1 MRARSD
7 TAASPELSPFKE
19 GSYMELRNL
28 PWGKIALGLGMAGVA
43 AVHPAFA
50 QEAATAAATVAADAT
65 ATAAVVAAPVAEV
78 AAEVAAPVPDKGDT
92 AWMMVST
99 VLVMLMI
106 VPGLALFYGG
116 LVRTK
121 NMASVLTQIL
131 AVAALAMI
139 MWVVFGYALSF
150 GGDANQFVSTGKF
163 FLKGV
168 TADSTVA
175 TFTDGVVIPEF
186 VFIAFQMTFSAIT
199 VALVVGGLVERM
211 KFSALMVF
219 AMVWLTISYYP
230 IAHMV
235 WYLGG
240 TDAATGL
247 IFGWGALDFA
257 GGTVVHINAGVTAL
271 VGALLIGKRV
281 GYQKELMAPHSLT
294 MTLIGTGLLWVGWF
308 GFNAGSALE
317 ANGSAGLALI
327 NTFTATAAG
336 VLFWMLTERA
346 LGHSGS
352 LLGACSGAIAGLV
365 AITPAAG
372 NSGPFGGILL
382 GAVGAV
388 AACLFVMK
396 VKPKLGFDDSLD
408 VFGIHG
414 VAGIIGSIGTAFTM
428 LAVLGGPA
436 GDDYVLGTQLWIQVK
451 SVAVAVIW
459 SAIAAAIAFTI
470 AKLVTG
476 GRVTPEVERE
486 GLDLGEH
493 GERAYNY

>member
-1 MRARSD
+1 MAPRSD
-7 TAASPELSPFKE
+7 NAAGSMPRLFKE
-19 GSYMELRNL
+19 GSLMELRNL
-28 PWGKIALGLGMAGVA
+28 PWGRLALGLGLAGLVA
-43 AVHPAFA
+43 AHPAMA
-50 QEAATAAATVAADAT
+50 QEAAAAVAEAAPAAA
-65 ATAAVVAAPVAEV
+65 P
-78 AAEVAAPVPDKGDT
+78 AAEVVPVPDKGDT

-131 AVAALAMI
+131 AVASLAMI
-139 MWVVFGYALSF
+139 MWVMFGYGLSF
-150 GGDANQFVSTGKF
+150 GGDGNQFVSAGKY
-163 FLKGV
+163 FLAGV
-168 TADSTVA
+168 NADSTVA
-175 TFTDGVVIPEF
+175 TFTDGVAIPELVF
-186 VFIAFQMTFSAIT
+186 VAFQMTFSAIT

-219 AMVWLTISYYP
+219 AAIWLTIVYYP

-240 TDAATGL
+240 DEASTGL

-257 GGTVVHINAGVTAL
+257 GGTVVHINAGVSAL
-271 VGALLIGKRV
+271 VGALIIGKRI

-336 VLFWMLTERA
+336 VLFWMLTERV

-365 AITPAAG
+365 AVTPAAG
-372 NSGPFGGILL
+372 NSGPFGAIL
-382 GAVGAV
+382 VGAV
-388 AACLFVMK
+388 AAVLACIFVMK
-396 VKPKLGFDDSLD
+396 VKPKMGFDDSLD

-414 VAGIIGSIGTAFTM
+414 IGGIIGSVGTAFTM

-436 GDDYVLGTQLWIQVK
+436 GDDYDLAAQLWIQVK
-451 SVAVAVIW
+451 SVGVAIVW
-459 SAIAAAIAFTI
+459 SAVGAAIAFTV
-470 AKLVTG
+470 AKVVTG

>member
-1 MRARSD
+1 MTKGETMTFANKF
-7 TAASPELSPFKE
+7 AASAGAVGLSLFAA
-19 GSYMELRNL
+19 L
-28 PWGKIALGLGMAGVA
+28 PAW
-43 AVHPAFA
+43 A
-50 QEAATAAATVAADAT
+50 QEAAPAVAEAAAPT
-65 ATAAVVAAPVAEV
+65 
-78 AAEVAAPVPDKGDT
+78 PDKGDT
-92 AWMMVST
+92 AWMMIST
-99 VLVMLMI
+99 VLVMAMI

-139 MWVVFGYALSF
+139 MWVMFGYSLAF
-150 GGDANQFVSTGKF
+150 GGDANQFISTGKT
-163 FLKGV
+163 FLSGV

-199 VALVVGGLVERM
+199 VALVLGGLVERM
-211 KFSALMVF
+211 KFSAVMVF
-219 AMVWLTISYYP
+219 AIVWLTIVYYP

-240 TDAATGL
+240 DDASTGL

-257 GGTVVHINAGVTAL
+257 GGTVVHINAGVAAL
-271 VGALLIGKRV
+271 VGCLIIGKRN
-281 GYQKELMAPHSLT
+281 GYQKDIMAPHSLT

-327 NTFTATAAG
+327 NSFTATAAG

-346 LGHSGS
+346 LGHKGS

-365 AITPAAG
+365 AVTPAAG
-372 NSGPFGGILL
+372 NSGPFGAILL
-382 GAVGAV
+382 GAVAGIV
-388 AACLFVMK
+388 CCWFVMK
-396 VKPKLGFDDSLD
+396 LKAKFGFDDSLD

-414 VAGIIGSIGTAFTM
+414 IGGLIGSILTAVTM
-428 LAVLGGPA
+428 LPALGGPA
-436 GDDYVLGTQLWIQVK
+436 GDDYVLGSQLWIQIK
-451 SVAVAVIW
+451 SVGVAVLW
-459 SAIAAAIAFTI
+459 SAVGSAIAFYI
-470 AKLVTG
+470 AKAVTG
-476 GRVTPEVERE
+476 GRVSEEVERE

>member
-1 MRARSD
+1 MSRI
-7 TAASPELSPFKE
+7 LK
-19 GSYMELRNL
+19 
-28 PWGKIALGLGMAGVA
+28 MAGVA
-43 AVHPAFA
+43 GATLFAALPAFA
-50 QEAATAAATVAADAT
+50 QEAATATAEAA
-65 ATAAVVAAPVAEV
+65 ATAAAAT
-78 AAEVAAPVPDKGDT
+78 PVPDKGDT

-99 VLVMLMI
+99 VLVMMMI

-121 NMASVLTQIL
+121 NMLSVLTQIL
-131 AVAALAMI
+131 AVASLAMI
-139 MWVVFGYALSF
+139 LWVIYGYGLAF
-150 GGDANQFVSTGKF
+150 GGDANQFISTGKF
-163 FLKGV
+163 FLAGV
-168 TADSTVA
+168 NADSTVA

-199 VALVVGGLVERM
+199 VALVVGGLVERL

-219 AMVWLTISYYP
+219 ALIWLTIVYYP

-240 TDAATGL
+240 SDEATGL

-257 GGTVVHINAGVTAL
+257 GGTVVHINAGVSAL
-271 VGALLIGKRV
+271 VGAIILGKRI
-281 GYQKELMAPHSLT
+281 GYQKEIMAPHSLT

-346 LGHSGS
+346 LGHKGS

-365 AITPAAG
+365 GVTPAAG
-372 NSGPFGGILL
+372 NSGPFGAILL
-382 GAVGAV
+382 GAL
-388 AACLFVMK
+388 AAIVCCYFVMK
-396 VKPKLGFDDSLD
+396 LKANFGFDDSLD
-408 VFGIHG
+408 AFGIHG
-414 VAGIIGSIGTAFTM
+414 IGGIVGSIGTAFTM
-428 LAVLGGPA
+428 LPSLGGP
-436 GDDYVLGTQLWIQVK
+436 GGEDYDLGGQLGIQIIAVL
-451 SVAVAVIW
+451 VAIVWAAVG
-459 SAIAAAIAFTI
+459 SAIAFYA

-476 GRVTPEVERE
+476 LRVTEEVERE

>member
-1 MRARSD
+1 MTFANKF
-7 TAASPELSPFKE
+7 AAGAGAVGLSLFAA
-19 GSYMELRNL
+19 L
-28 PWGKIALGLGMAGVA
+28 PVW
-43 AVHPAFA
+43 A
-50 QEAATAAATVAADAT
+50 QEAAPAVAEAAAPT
-65 ATAAVVAAPVAEV
+65 
-78 AAEVAAPVPDKGDT
+78 PDKGDT
-92 AWMMVST
+92 AWMITAT
-99 VLVMLMI
+99 VLVMAMI

-121 NMASVLTQIL
+121 NMLSVLTQII
-131 AVAALAMI
+131 AVASLAMI
-139 MWVVFGYALSF
+139 MWVMFGYSLAF
-150 GGDANQFVSTGKF
+150 GGDANQFISSGKL
-163 FLKGV
+163 FLAGV

-199 VALVVGGLVERM
+199 VALVLGGLVERM
-211 KFSALMVF
+211 KFSAVMVF
-219 AMVWLTISYYP
+219 AIVWLSIVYYP

-240 TDAATGL
+240 TDEATGL

-257 GGTVVHINAGVTAL
+257 GGTVVHINAGVAAL
-271 VGALLIGKRV
+271 VGCLIIGKRN
-281 GYQKELMAPHSLT
+281 GYQKDIMAPHSLT

-346 LGHSGS
+346 LGHKGS

-365 AITPAAG
+365 AVTPAAG
-372 NSGPFGGILL
+372 NSGPFGAILL
-382 GAVGAV
+382 GAVAGV
-388 AACLFVMK
+388 VCCIVVMK
-396 VKPKLGFDDSLD
+396 LKAKLGFDDSLD

-414 VAGIIGSIGTAFTM
+414 VGGLIGSVLTAVTM
-428 LAVLGGPA
+428 LPALGGPA
-436 GDDYVLGTQLWIQVK
+436 GDDYVLGSQLWIQIK
-451 SVAVAVIW
+451 SVGVAVLW
-459 SAIAAAIAFTI
+459 SAVGSAIAFYI
-470 AKLVTG
+470 AKAVTG
-476 GRVTPEVERE
+476 GRVAAEVERE

>member
-1 MRARSD
+1 MTKGD
-7 TAASPELSPFKE
+7 TMTFANKFAASAGAVGLSLFAA
-19 GSYMELRNL
+19 L
-28 PWGKIALGLGMAGVA
+28 PAW
-43 AVHPAFA
+43 A
-50 QEAATAAATVAADAT
+50 QEAAPA
-65 ATAAVVAAPVAEV
+65 
-78 AAEVAAPVPDKGDT
+78 AAEVVPTPDKGDT
-92 AWMMVST
+92 AWMITAT
-99 VLVMLMI
+99 VLVMAMI

-121 NMASVLTQIL
+121 NMLSVLTQII
-131 AVAALAMI
+131 AVASLAMI
-139 MWVVFGYALSF
+139 MWVMFGYSLAF
-150 GGDANQFVSTGKF
+150 GGDANQFISSGKL
-163 FLKGV
+163 FLAGV

-199 VALVVGGLVERM
+199 VALVLGGLVERM
-211 KFSALMVF
+211 KFSAVMVF
-219 AMVWLTISYYP
+219 AVIWLTIVYYP

-240 TDAATGL
+240 DDASTGL

-257 GGTVVHINAGVTAL
+257 GGTVVHINAGIAAL
-271 VGALLIGKRV
+271 VGSFIIGKRT
-281 GYQKELMAPHSLT
+281 GYQKDIMAPHSLT

-346 LGHSGS
+346 LGHKGS

-365 AITPAAG
+365 AVTPAAG
-372 NSGPFGGILL
+372 NSGPFGAILL
-382 GAVGAV
+382 GAIAGVV
-388 AACLFVMK
+388 CCWFVMK
-396 VKPKLGFDDSLD
+396 LKAKFGFDDSLD

-414 VAGIIGSIGTAFTM
+414 IGGLIGSILTAVTM
-428 LAVLGGPA
+428 LPALGGPA
-436 GDDYVLGTQLWIQVK
+436 GDDYVLGAQLVIQLK
-451 SVAVAVIW
+451 SVGVAVLW
-459 SAIAAAIAFTI
+459 SAIGSAIAFSI
-470 AKLVTG
+470 AKAVTG
-476 GRVTPEVERE
+476 GRVSAEVERE

>member
-1 MRARSD
+1 MSRI
-7 TAASPELSPFKE
+7 LK
-19 GSYMELRNL
+19 
-28 PWGKIALGLGMAGVA
+28 MAGVA
-43 AVHPAFA
+43 GATLFAALPAFA
-50 QEAATAAATVAADAT
+50 QEAATATAEAA
-65 ATAAVVAAPVAEV
+65 ATAAAAT
-78 AAEVAAPVPDKGDT
+78 PVPDKGDT

-99 VLVMLMI
+99 VLVMMMI

-121 NMASVLTQIL
+121 NMLSVLTQIL
-131 AVAALAMI
+131 AVASLAMI
-139 MWVVFGYALSF
+139 LWVIYGYGLAF
-150 GGDANQFVSTGKF
+150 GGDANQFISTGKF
-163 FLKGV
+163 FLAGV
-168 TADSTVA
+168 NADSTVA

-199 VALVVGGLVERM
+199 VALVVGGLVERL

-219 AMVWLTISYYP
+219 ALIWLTIVYYP

-240 TDAATGL
+240 SDEATGL

-257 GGTVVHINAGVTAL
+257 GGTVVHINAGVSAL
-271 VGALLIGKRV
+271 VGAIILGKRI
-281 GYQKELMAPHSLT
+281 GYQKEIMAPHSLT

-346 LGHSGS
+346 LGHKGS

-365 AITPAAG
+365 GVTPAAG
-372 NSGPFGGILL
+372 NSGPFGAILL
-382 GAVGAV
+382 GAL
-388 AACLFVMK
+388 AAIICCYFVMK
-396 VKPKLGFDDSLD
+396 LKAKFGFDDSLD
-408 VFGIHG
+408 AFGIHG
-414 VAGIIGSIGTAFTM
+414 IGGIVGSIGTAFTM
-428 LAVLGGPA
+428 LPSLGGP
-436 GDDYVLGTQLWIQVK
+436 GGEDYDLGGQLGIQIIAVL
-451 SVAVAVIW
+451 VAIAWAAVG
-459 SAIAAAIAFTI
+459 SAIAFYA

-476 GRVTPEVERE
+476 LRVTEEVERE

>member
-1 MRARSD
+1 MTKGEAMNF
-7 TAASPELSPFKE
+7 A
-19 GSYMELRNL
+19 N
-28 PWGKIALGLGMAGVA
+28 KIAAGAGAAGLALFA
-43 AVHPAFA
+43 ALPVWA
-50 QEAATAAATVAADAT
+50 QEAAPA
-65 ATAAVVAAPVAEV
+65 VAEAV
-78 AAEVAAPVPDKGDT
+78 KPTPDKGDT
-92 AWMMVST
+92 AWMMVAT
-99 VLVMLMI
+99 VLVMAMI

-139 MWVVFGYALSF
+139 MWVMFGYSLAF
-150 GGDANQFVSTGKF
+150 GGDANQFISSGKL
-163 FLKGV
+163 FLAGV
-168 TADSTVA
+168 AADSTVA

-199 VALVVGGLVERM
+199 VALVLGGLVERM
-211 KFSALMVF
+211 KFSAVMVF
-219 AMVWLTISYYP
+219 AIVWLTIVYYP

-240 TDAATGL
+240 DEASTGL

-257 GGTVVHINAGVTAL
+257 GGTVVHINAGIAAL
-271 VGALLIGKRV
+271 VGCLIIGKRT
-281 GYQKELMAPHSLT
+281 GYQKEIMAPHSLT
-294 MTLIGTGLLWVGWF
+294 MTLVGTGLLWVGWF

-346 LGHSGS
+346 LGHKGS

-365 AITPAAG
+365 AVTPAAG
-372 NSGPFGGILL
+372 NSGPFGAILL
-382 GAVGAV
+382 GAVAGIV
-388 AACLFVMK
+388 CCWFVMK
-396 VKPKLGFDDSLD
+396 LKAKLGFDDSLD

-414 VAGIIGSIGTAFTM
+414 VGGLIGSILTAVTM
-428 LAVLGGPA
+428 LPALGGPA
-436 GDDYVLGTQLWIQVK
+436 GDDYVLGSQLWIQVK
-451 SVAVAVIW
+451 SVGVAVLW
-459 SAIAAAIAFTI
+459 SAVGSAIAFTI
-470 AKLVTG
+470 AKAVTG
-476 GRVTPEVERE
+476 GRVSEEVERE